1 LLDLDYQFFRFK
13 VLSAFIH
20 LVVKSNHMK
29 HVTRNIRK
37 LRIDRELSQENV
49 AFNLKISQSSYAKME
64 SGQSR
69 LSINR
74 LYQLAVF
81 FNVPIEEL
89 LKM

>member
-1 LLDLDYQFFRFK
+1 
-13 VLSAFIH
+13 
-20 LVVKSNHMK
+20 MK

-89 LKM
+89 LKK